1 MKASIGIA
9 CGIKVS
15 KTAKSFM
22 NKKKIKQI
30 NVYLIYHD
38 VSYIRF
44 EPKRCKKK

>member
-15 KTAKSFM
+15 KTAKSFV
-22 NKKKIKQI
+22 KKKIKQI